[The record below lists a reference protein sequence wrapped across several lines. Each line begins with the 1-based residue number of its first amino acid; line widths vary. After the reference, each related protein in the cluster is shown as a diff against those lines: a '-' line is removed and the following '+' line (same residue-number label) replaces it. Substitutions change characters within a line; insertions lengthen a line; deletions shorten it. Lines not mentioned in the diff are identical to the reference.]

1 MHLSSSLWLGIMS
14 TSKNS
19 HLSAHLNI
27 RTQPPRGWGGGYFS
41 YCLGAGVP
49 LGSRK
54 PYPFNTRV
62 NFANVTLYR
71 SKNALLFLI
80 SIFYYNFCPRSDPV
94 KRDPILDQWL
104 KNHALSS
111 GTYPC
116 SQYMRVPP
124 PPNTA
129 K

>member
-1 MHLSSSLWLGIMS
+1 MNGKI
-14 TSKNS
+14 
-19 HLSAHLNI
+19 LSALEFFFVVGNHVDFKKFTLERALKHQN
-27 RTQPPRGWGGGYFS
+27 TAPSGVGGGYFP

-62 NFANVTLYR
+62 NFANVTLYQ
-71 SKNALLFLI
+71 SKNAQLFLI

-104 KNHALSS
+104 ENHALSS

-116 SQYMRVPP
+116 S
-124 PPNTA
+124 
-129 K
+129 